1 MVAYVVIGI
10 LAGVVMGFF
19 GLAGG
24 IIIIPGLTLLAHY
37 SQKLATGTYLFVLLL
52 PTSLISAMQYYKSG
66 DVDLKAAFVIGII
79 MSVIAWFCT
88 KYALKLDDNILRFY
102 FGIFV
107 IIMGLYIMITA
118 KLK

>member
-1 MVAYVVIGI
+1 MFAYVLIGI

-24 IIIIPGLTLLAHY
+24 IVIIPGLTLLAHY

-52 PTSLISAMQYYKSG
+52 PTSLISAMQFYKSG
-66 DVDLKAAFVIGII
+66 DVDIKAAFIIGSI
-79 MSVIAWFCT
+79 MSIIAWFCT
-88 KYALKLDDNILRFY
+88 KYALKLDDSVLRFY

-107 IIMGLYIMITA
+107 IVMGIYIMVTSRI
-118 KLK
+118 K